1 MHSKE
6 VPVLK
11 TLKVFPNRSEAE
23 MFASILEQNG
33 FECFILADDCAGLK
47 PSMVIVNGVKLVVSD
62 ADFPEARQFLDGMQ
76 IKGDA

>member
-6 VPVLK
+6 VPALK
-11 TLKVFPNRSEAE
+11 TLKVFPNRAEAE

-33 FECFILADDCAGLK
+33 FESTILVDDSAGLK

-62 ADFPEARQFLDGMQ
+62 EDYTEAREFLDSMKIQ
-76 IKGDA
+76 PD